1 MKSVAA
7 VAGLCLV
14 LSACN
19 NLHTY
24 VKPGTDVVATQA
36 DIEACKA
43 VMAPFPSRD
52 DAKEAFDKC
61 MAGKGYEKEVKKYH
75 L

>member
-1 MKSVAA
+1 MKRAA
-7 VAGLCLV
+7 ALAGLCFA

-24 VKPGTDVVATQA
+24 VKPGADAVATQA

-43 VMAPFPSRD
+43 VMTTYAGGD